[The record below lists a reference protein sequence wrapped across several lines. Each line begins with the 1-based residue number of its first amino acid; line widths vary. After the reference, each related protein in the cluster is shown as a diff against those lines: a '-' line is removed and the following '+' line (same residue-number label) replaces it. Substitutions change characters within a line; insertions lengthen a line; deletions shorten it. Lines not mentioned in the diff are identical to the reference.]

1 MPGENRDITDP
12 NPPSPQKVINTSIF
26 RLFQSSTVQNSDAK
40 LMSQKSEA
48 HANSAFTKSL
58 IWAKPR
64 RSAWKAEVRNT
75 DRRPPIQMY
84 PLAWYSSCFVFRPSI
99 SVTYAIAC
107 EQAELSCL
115 GWWRKRVSRQSHARD
130 TKRPQLSWVE
140 VLDESS
146 LVQNSS
152 SLFPAN
158 PSSGKAESNKYGALE
173 YEAYNTE
180 HCCNKT
186 EGEALQFSTTY
197 SRLLVQYCVGGTGSI
212 CVASITLNE

>member
-1 MPGENRDITDP
+1 MKSGYYVVTSPCLVKIEILRIQTPPPHRKSSILLFFACFSQALYKILTLSWCHRKARHMPIPHSR
-12 NPPSPQKVINTSIF
+12 NPWYERSPDEVHERQRCAILIGG
-26 RLFQSSTVQNSDAK
+26 RLYRCIP
-40 LMSQKSEA
+40 LRG
-48 HANSAFTKSL
+48 
-58 IWAKPR
+58 I
-64 RSAWKAEVRNT
+64 VRV
-75 DRRPPIQMY
+75 
-84 PLAWYSSCFVFRPSI
+84 SCISI

-152 SLFPAN
+152 FPFPAN

-186 EGEALQFSTTY
+186 EGEAL
-197 SRLLVQYCVGGTGSI
+197 
-212 CVASITLNE
+212 

>member
-12 NPPSPQKVINTSIF
+12 NPPSPQKVITTSIF

-40 LMSQKSEA
+40 LMSHQLSVRKARHMPIPHSRNPWYERSPDEVHERRRCA
-48 HANSAFTKSL
+48 IL
-58 IWAKPR
+58 IGGRLYRCIPLR
-64 RSAWKAEVRNT
+64 GIVR
-75 DRRPPIQMY
+75 Y
-84 PLAWYSSCFVFRPSI
+84 FVFRPSI

-152 SLFPAN
+152 SLFPAT
-158 PSSGKAESNKYGALE
+158 PSSGKAESKQIWSAWVRSL
-173 YEAYNTE
+173 
-180 HCCNKT
+180 
-186 EGEALQFSTTY
+186 
-197 SRLLVQYCVGGTGSI
+197 
-212 CVASITLNE
+212 